1 MALMQP
7 IRHDNSLPSLHTL
20 YCGGTGSGKT
30 SAVKKSDRIKATDQV
45 AFWDPHCD
53 YDNKF
58 KGREVRRYRSFS
70 SFFKAIYAARK
81 TNQGFKIALTVPE
94 NRKNFLKCCEII
106 KSMGDGKHKKKLHIV
121 CEEVPQ
127 VTESVGKEKGAYGW
141 LLSVGRKYGIVVHSV
156 GQRVVEMSKTTL
168 SQSYYKWVGSQ
179 ASRAD
184 ADRMSKETDIQLK
197 DILELKPLEFYFKEP
212 GIGNFKR
219 GKLTF

>member
-1 MALMQP
+1 MQP

-30 SAVKKSDRIKATDQV
+30 SAVKKSDRIKAVDQV
-45 AFWDPHCD
+45 VFWDPHCD
-53 YDNKF
+53 YDGKF
-58 KGREVRRYRSFS
+58 KGREVRRYKSYA
-70 SFFKAIYAARK
+70 SFFKAVYAGRK
-81 TNQGFKIALTVPE
+81 ANQGFKIALTVTE
-94 NRKNFLKCCEII
+94 NRKNFLKFCGLI
-106 KSMGDGKHKKKLHIV
+106 KGLGDGKHKKAMHVI

-127 VTESVGKEKGAYGW
+127 VTDSVGKEKGDYGW
-141 LLSVGRKYGIVVHSV
+141 LLSVGRKYGIIVHSV

-184 ADRMSKETDIQLK
+184 AERMSKETDIPLK
-197 DILELKPLEFYFKEP
+197 DILALQPLEYFFKSP
-212 GIGNFKR
+212 GIGSFKR